1 MRKVLLAGVLAVAAL
16 AALPDRS
23 HAWGNDPY
31 SSHSYGWFRG
41 MAFNKMSW
49 IHSQGPLYS
58 YGPYYGPG
66 YVNMHI
72 PLPYHGSYS
81 PADPNLWNGGYGVYG
96 SALPAPAA
104 GYAPNAVPSY
114 GPAAVAPG
122 PRIVPAN
129 YNPNPVRVIGR

>member
-1 MRKVLLAGVLAVAAL
+1 
-16 AALPDRS
+16 
-23 HAWGNDPY
+23 
-31 SSHSYGWFRG
+31 

-72 PLPYHGSYS
+72 PLPYYGSYS

-104 GYAPNAVPSY
+104 GYAPNAVPGY
-114 GPAAVAPG
+114 GPQSNSGAAPG